1 MATRHATREVS
12 IWALCNTPLDGSHFA
27 IVKRGKWSEVV
38 KYLSANVRYVGP
50 RSLFVERSDGKL
62 SPLFA

>member
-27 IVKRGKWSEVV
+27 IVKSGKWPEVV
-38 KYLSANVRYVGP
+38 KYLNTRARYAGP
-50 RSLFVERSDGKL
+50 SCLFIEQSDGKL

>member
-12 IWALCNTPLDGSHFA
+12 IWALCNTPCDGSHFA
-27 IVKRGKWSEVV
+27 IVKSGKWPDVV
-38 KYLSANVRYVGP
+38 KYLSASARYAGP
-50 RSLFVERSDGKL
+50 RSLFVEQSDGKL